1 VHHYLRLQVPP
12 SDDKERGATL
22 ARLDEMLL
30 GPPVITTDAPTT
42 TAAGRPVDRRG
53 IPMPSWWPGALEAAR
68 SSTAAMTEIKIPG
81 R

>member
-12 SDDKERGATL
+12 DDKERGATL

-30 GPPVITTDAPTT
+30 GPPVTTTGAPTT
-42 TAAGRPVDRRG
+42 VVAGRPVDKRG
-53 IPMPSWWPGALEAAR
+53 IPVPSWWPGALEAAR
-68 SSTAAMTEIKIPG
+68 SSTFAMTEIKIPG